1 MTIGGHATP
10 HSAAS
15 ARDHVPPASTVRLRL
30 PFAAPIVQKM
40 MAVYVV
46 LLFVVSANILDMIGY
61 DYSAIGGSPITKIH
75 VSTYFI
81 VAMFAVFLVS
91 YPQKRDL
98 ASYYLATKLGTLYF
112 FGASTFAIVNI
123 VVSGRNGFGMYFDT
137 DLHLFLCAMLLP
149 FVTPDNMDRLERF
162 LHWFFLVNAL
172 LALFELAIG
181 ANIFPL
187 ITYAP
192 DGMTT
197 IEPRA
202 TAFLSHPLHAATIT
216 CVYIVGLLVGGG
228 KGLRPNL
235 RVPMILVQTAA
246 LLAFGGRTAFV
257 LTALI
262 IAGMLLWG
270 GFRAAAGMKLSR
282 IRVIIWLSI
291 IPFGIA
297 VIAVLAS
304 IGAFDQLLD
313 RFTQDDGGSA
323 RSRWIMLP
331 LLLSFNWGDLLWGA
345 QTDYVRSQ
353 IYSFGL
359 EWGVE
364 NPFIQMSVFQGVVV
378 ASMIMLGFLTLI
390 YDAHR
395 RMSSKAVFPIAVY
408 LFLCSTFGSFAGR
421 FFTFA
426 IFLIVVATLFRR
438 DDAPRDYVS

>member
-1 MTIGGHATP
+1 MTVGGPATP
-10 HSAAS
+10 HAAAP
-15 ARDHVPPASTVRLRL
+15 ARRHAAATPTVRLRL
-30 PFAAPIVQKM
+30 PFARPVVQKM

-81 VAMFAVFLVS
+81 VVVFAVFLLT
-91 YPQKRDL
+91 YPNKRDL
-98 ASYYLATKLGTLYF
+98 ASYYLATKLGTIYF

-123 VVSGRNGFGMYFDT
+123 VAAGRNGFGMYFDT

-149 FVTPDNMDRLERF
+149 FVTPDNMGRLERF
-162 LHWFFLVNAL
+162 LHWFFLANAL

-181 ANIFPL
+181 TNIFPL
-187 ITYAP
+187 ITYSP

-216 CVYIVGLLVGGG
+216 CVYIVGLLAGGG
-228 KGLRPNL
+228 TGLRRTL
-235 RVPMILVQTAA
+235 RIPMIVLQTAA
-246 LLAFGGRTAFV
+246 LLAFGGRTAF
-257 LTALI
+257 TLI
-262 IAGMLLWG
+262 AAIIGCMVLWG
-270 GFRAAAGMKLSR
+270 AFRAAAGMKLSR
-282 IRVIIWLSI
+282 KGIIAWLSL

-297 VIAVLAS
+297 AIAVLAS
-304 IGAFDQLLD
+304 VGAFDQLLD

-323 RSRWIMLP
+323 RSRLIMLP

-364 NPFIQMSVFQGVVV
+364 NPFIQISVFQGVVV
-378 ASMIMLGFLTLI
+378 AALIMLGFLLLI
-390 YDAHR
+390 YDAYR
-395 RMSSKAVFPIAVY
+395 RMSWKAVFPIAVY

-438 DDAPRDYVS
+438 ADAPRDYVS